1 MAEPKEQDGLFD
13 DDKNNDVDVS
23 PERDGGPTRA
33 GKKKKRS
40 TNDSAA
46 AAVAGKR
53 GVCYLSRVPP
63 RMDPFNLRQILSRY
77 GEVQR
82 IFLTPEDPT
91 VQVRRKQAG
100 GFRGKEFSEGWVEF
114 TKKSV
119 AKRVANMLNGEQMG
133 GKKRSS
139 FFYDIWNIKYLSN
152 FKWNDLTIE
161 TANKNRTREEKLA
174 LELSAAKRERD
185 FYLSKVDQS
194 RAIKSMQERAKKKQK
209 TQGPAFSESIG
220 DVQEPK
226 VIRKFPQNR
235 TVDEHAVQSKPR
247 LSKEFL
253 AGVRCPLSSIGIW
266 RFMKSMINSLRSISC
281 TFFLLSVIVEVV
293 VLYFYN

>member
-1 MAEPKEQDGLFD
+1 MPEPKEEQDGFLD
-13 DDKNNDVDVS
+13 DGDSDSDDHVDVAA
-23 PERDGGPTRA
+23 ERDGGPRKV
-33 GKKKKRS
+33 GKKKKETTAS
-40 TNDSAA
+40 GAA
-46 AAVAGKR
+46 AGGGGKR

-63 RMDPFNLRQILSRY
+63 RMDPFILRQILSRH
-77 GEVQR
+77 GDIQR
-82 IFLTPEDPT
+82 IYLTPEDPT

-119 AKRVANMLNGEQMG
+119 AKRVASMLNGEQIG

-152 FKWNDLTIE
+152 FKWDDLTIE
-161 TANKNRTREEKLA
+161 MANKNRTREEKLA

-194 RAIKSMQERAKKKQK
+194 RAINSMQERAKKKQK
-209 TQGPAFSESIG
+209 TQGPAFSGGIG
-220 DVQEPK
+220 DAQEPK

-235 TVDEHAVQSKPR
+235 PVVEQAAQSKPR
-247 LSKEFL
+247 LSKELL
-253 AGVRCPLSSIGIW
+253 AGVFSGS
-266 RFMKSMINSLRSISC
+266 
-281 TFFLLSVIVEVV
+281 
-293 VLYFYN
+293 